1 MSKTIAEESI
11 EITPSTNTNK
21 LGAITQFYFSKPIF
35 CKQNQDY
42 LIVFQTKV
50 NTNTFYE
57 NNGKPFIDG
66 EKGVSFSFKRALGKS
81 GGTGVE
87 TGNFPE
93 LYYYLH

>member
-1 MSKTIAEESI
+1 M
-11 EITPSTNTNK
+11 
-21 LGAITQFYFSKPIF
+21 
-35 CKQNQDY
+35 
-42 LIVFQTKV
+42 FQTKV